1 MPYLILKRLNKIKIR
16 SRAGCPNR
24 PLYSCLVLEVNIK
37 NLLSKIVFWLLLF
50 RKNHGEAI
58 ATGVFNDLF
67 LQPGNEAYLSD
78 PPRVYLFNPKGLT
91 FCWESTAAMPGMVVQ
106 IAGFV
111 GHQFHRKG
119 CVATTAFFK
128 GMASF
133 ELGCFGRGRLFVPLS
148 FYALVYILLCIYIKG
163 LKEYCKENRQDKFR
177 HRQRL
182 PFVSKSVSTW
192 ICKGRTHVH
201 ATMSISEY
209 VNMWKQISRPYPTL
223 QGYE

>member
-1 MPYLILKRLNKIKIR
+1 M
-16 SRAGCPNR
+16 
-24 PLYSCLVLEVNIK
+24 
-37 NLLSKIVFWLLLF
+37 LLF

-67 LQPGNEAYLSD
+67 LQPENKAYLSD
-78 PPRVYLFNPKGLT
+78 PRVYLFNPKGLT

-177 HRQRL
+177 HRQRF

-209 VNMWKQISRPYPTL
+209 VNTLKQISLPYPTL